1 MGIEAMAPR
10 CFKNQPS
17 RGAFVR
23 ALTIERDLNG
33 ARRSQGLFST
43 AAMAAA
49 FLAFAPVITVRAQG
63 PAQKPAPA
71 PVEAP
76 SDATPLSAD
85 NEIYPLLGPAE
96 AGDAQAQFT
105 LGNHYFDGRGVAQDY
120 GQALAWYRKSADQNY
135 APALNQLGYM
145 CQHKAGL
152 PFNYKRALYFY
163 RLAAS
168 KGYARAEYNLG
179 AMYQSGLG
187 VKRDLKQAFEWFR
200 KAADQNLADA
210 ENEVGYAY
218 QCGCGIKQ
226 DYAQALDWYR
236 RAASHGNS
244 NAETNIGFMAE
255 KGWGQPQ
262 SYDQAFSWYYK
273 AAEHGNAGAM
283 DDIGFNFQNG
293 VGVAVDYA
301 KAWSWLYKAAA
312 LGSAAAENQ
321 LGWMYQ
327 YGQGVE
333 QDDAV
338 AVAWYRLSDDQG
350 NTDGDSNLRNL
361 CVDLEQG
368 GDELCQS
375 GAPVNDPAIELVRR
389 RASIRD
395 LRNKITGL
403 ETDALQ
409 DEMNADELA
418 NMGTNSKH
426 AQNNVI
432 GRGITKFF
440 DSVGTVVG
448 VPARV
453 QAPILRQQAALLREQ
468 LAQLERLDQ
477 LSSNA
482 LAP

>member
-1 MGIEAMAPR
+1 MAPH

-17 RGAFVR
+17 RGAFAR
-23 ALTIERDLNG
+23 AITIERDLVG
-33 ARRSQGLFST
+33 ARRSLFST
-43 AAMAAA
+43 AAMATV
-49 FLAFAPVITVRAQG
+49 FLAFAAAIPVRAQA
-63 PAQKPAPA
+63 PAQNPAPA

-76 SDATPLSAD
+76 SDATPPSAD
-85 NEIYPLLGPAE
+85 NEFYALLGPAE
-96 AGDAQAQFT
+96 AGDAQAQFA
-105 LGNHYFDGRGVAQDY
+105 LGNHYFDGRGVAEDY
-120 GQALAWYRKSADQNY
+120 GQALSWYRKSADQNY

-145 CQHKAGL
+145 HQHKVGL
-152 PFNYKRALYFY
+152 PFDYKRALYFY

-168 KGYARAEYNLG
+168 KGYARAEYNVG

-200 KAADQNLADA
+200 KAADQNLGDA

-218 QCGCGIKQ
+218 QCGCGVTR

-244 NAETNIGFMAE
+244 NAETNIGLMAE
-255 KGWGQPQ
+255 KGWGQLQ

-273 AAEHGNAGAM
+273 AAEHGNAAAM
-283 DDIGFNFQNG
+283 DNIGFNFQNG

-301 KAWSWLYKAAA
+301 KAWSWLYRAAA

-327 YGQGVE
+327 YGQGVK
-333 QDDAV
+333 QDDAM

-350 NTDGDSNLRNL
+350 NTDADINLRSL
-361 CVDLEQG
+361 CVDLEQR
-368 GDELCQS
+368 GDELCHS
-375 GAPVNDPAIELVRR
+375 GPPVSDSSIELVQR

-409 DEMNADELA
+409 DEMNANGLA
-418 NMGTNSKH
+418 NMGTDSKH
-426 AQNNVI
+426 AKNTVI

-440 DSVGTVVG
+440 DSIGSVVAT
-448 VPARV
+448 PARV
-453 QAPILRQQAALLREQ
+453 QAPVLHQQAALLREQ

-477 LSSNA
+477 LSSNV
-482 LAP
+482 LVP

>member
-1 MGIEAMAPR
+1 MGIEAMAPH
-10 CFKNQPS
+10 CFKNQS
-17 RGAFVR
+17 ASGAFVR
-23 ALTIERDLNG
+23 ALTIECDLRG
-33 ARRSQGLFST
+33 ARRSQGLLSS

-49 FLAFAPVITVRAQG
+49 FLAFAAVIPVRAQA
-63 PAQKPAPA
+63 PAQELAVA

-85 NEIYPLLGPAE
+85 NEIYTLLGPAE
-96 AGDAQAQFT
+96 AGDAQTQFA

-145 CQHKAGL
+145 HQHKAGL
-152 PFNYKRALYFY
+152 PLNYKRALYFY
-163 RLAAS
+163 HLAAS
-168 KGYARAEYNLG
+168 KSYARAEYNLG

-187 VKRDLKQAFEWFR
+187 VKRDLKLAFEWFR

-218 QCGCGIKQ
+218 QCGCGVKR
-226 DYAQALDWYR
+226 DYDQAFDWYR

-244 NAETNIGFMAE
+244 NAEANLGFMAE

-273 AAEHGNAGAM
+273 AAEHGNAAAM
-283 DDIGFNFQNG
+283 DNIGFNFQNG
-293 VGVAVDYA
+293 VGVAVDYGQ
-301 KAWSWLYKAAA
+301 AWSWLYRGAA

-327 YGQGVE
+327 YGQGVK
-333 QDDAV
+333 QDDAL
-338 AVAWYRLSDDQG
+338 AVAWYRLSDNLG
-350 NTDGDSNLRNL
+350 NTDADTNLRNL
-361 CVDLEQG
+361 CVDLEQR
-368 GDELCQS
+368 GDELCDS
-375 GAPVNDPAIELVRR
+375 GAPVNDRAIELVQRR
-389 RASIRD
+389 VSIRD

-426 AQNNVI
+426 AHDNVI

-448 VPARV
+448 APARV

-477 LSSNA
+477 LSRNVP
-482 LAP
+482 AP